1 MRLRGGRGGEEEWG
15 ARERARGGDAQCR
28 QCGRFRT
35 RPARDSHRSDPPRA
49 ASARPA
55 RDPCVGSA
63 RRRPA
68 RAARPARD
76 SHRSEPRARPARGP
90 NEGTE
95 TVSRGGHSVRRE
107 AGVEIEG
114 GGGRRRSEGRARE
127 RGGGVT
133 HNVGSAE
140 DSGRD
145 RLREPGGGRW
155 SGLESGSEP
164 FPKPLRDSRSR
175 EAQRCACGA
184 RAACVSVRIKGATRA
199 RGEEGRTE
207 PE

>member
-1 MRLRGGRGGEEEWG
+1 MSAVWKIQD
-15 ARERARGGDAQCR
+15 ATRERLAQVGPPARGVS
-28 QCGRFRT
+28 
-35 RPARDSHRSDPPRA
+35 PARARPVRRQRVQAAGPGRA
-49 ASARPA
+49 TRTGWNPA
-55 RDPCVGSA
+55 RDP
-63 RRRPA
+63 
-68 RAARPARD
+68 RAGQMKG
-76 SHRSEPRARPARGP
+76 PRQCPE
-90 NEGTE
+90 EGT
-95 TVSRGGHSVRRE
+95 VSGGGRGLRWRE
-107 AGVEIEG
+107 W
-114 GGGRRRSEGRARE
+114 GGRRRSGGRARE

>member
-1 MRLRGGRGGEEEWG
+1 MKGPRQCPEEGTVSGGRRGLRLREGGEGGGVRG
-15 ARERARGGDAQCR
+15 ARE
-28 QCGRFRT
+28 
-35 RPARDSHRSDPPRA
+35 
-49 ASARPA
+49 
-55 RDPCVGSA
+55 
-63 RRRPA
+63 
-68 RAARPARD
+68 
-76 SHRSEPRARPARGP
+76 SE
-90 NEGTE
+90 
-95 TVSRGGHSVRRE
+95 
-107 AGVEIEG
+107 
-114 GGGRRRSEGRARE
+114 
-127 RGGGVT
+127 GGGVT

-199 RGEEGRTE
+199 RGEESRTE
-207 PE
+207 PECQ